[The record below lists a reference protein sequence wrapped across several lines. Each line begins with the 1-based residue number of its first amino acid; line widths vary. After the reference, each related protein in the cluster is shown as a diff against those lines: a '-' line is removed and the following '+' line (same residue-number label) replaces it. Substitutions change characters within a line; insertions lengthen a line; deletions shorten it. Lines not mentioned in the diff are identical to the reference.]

1 MEIRTPSSSH
11 SSPSPPLSGAFWSLF
26 WGQGLWWLISALS
39 GTLEIKAEGKR
50 QQQEHEFRMKTLQQ
64 ENERLD
70 GMLLQTRKENEQ
82 LAILESKID
91 GLFSKYNI
99 NSKVHRTP
107 EQPWGIFWYFCRN
120 MVSRRAIALI
130 INSFDELRCANLF
143 CTISKLRSRFREKF

>member
-1 MEIRTPSSSH
+1 METQTPSSSH
-11 SSPSPPLSGAFWSLF
+11 SSPSPRSSGAFWSLF

-50 QQQEHEFRMKTLQQ
+50 QQQEHELRMKTLQQEHELRVKTLQQ

-70 GMLLQTRKENEQ
+70 GMILQTRKENEQ

-99 NSKVHRTP
+99 NSKVHQTP
-107 EQPWGIFWYFCRN
+107 EQP
-120 MVSRRAIALI
+120 
-130 INSFDELRCANLF
+130 
-143 CTISKLRSRFREKF
+143 

>member
-1 MEIRTPSSSH
+1 METQTPSSSH
-11 SSPSPPLSGAFWSLF
+11 SSPSPRSSGAFWSLF

-50 QQQEHEFRMKTLQQ
+50 QQQEHELRMKTLQQ

-99 NSKVHRTP
+99 NSKVHQTP
-107 EQPWGIFWYFCRN
+107 EQP
-120 MVSRRAIALI
+120 
-130 INSFDELRCANLF
+130 
-143 CTISKLRSRFREKF
+143 

>member
-1 MEIRTPSSSH
+1 
-11 SSPSPPLSGAFWSLF
+11 LF

-50 QQQEHEFRMKTLQQ
+50 QQQEHELRMKTLQQ

-70 GMLLQTRKENEQ
+70 GIILQTRKENEQ

-99 NSKVHRTP
+99 NSKVHQTP
-107 EQPWGIFWYFCRN
+107 EQP
-120 MVSRRAIALI
+120 
-130 INSFDELRCANLF
+130 
-143 CTISKLRSRFREKF
+143 